1 MVALLNAETVAEANQ
16 QKLRADYRDAMERIV
31 FQARLAE
38 NAGQPDQMLKFIE
51 HLVELKNKLAP
62 SQQTASS
69 VEKRVEA
76 LGSESSK

>member
-1 MVALLNAETVAEANQ
+1 MVALLNAETVADANQ
-16 QKLRADYRDAMERIV
+16 QKLGTDYRDAMERIV

-62 SQQTASS
+62 SHSMASS
-69 VEKRVEA
+69 FEKRVEA

>member
-1 MVALLNAETVAEANQ
+1 MVALLNAETVADANQ
-16 QKLRADYRDAMERIV
+16 QKLGADYRDAMERIV

-38 NAGQPDQMLKFIE
+38 NAGQPEQMLKFIE

-62 SQQTASS
+62 SQQMASS
-69 VEKRVEA
+69 FEKRVEA